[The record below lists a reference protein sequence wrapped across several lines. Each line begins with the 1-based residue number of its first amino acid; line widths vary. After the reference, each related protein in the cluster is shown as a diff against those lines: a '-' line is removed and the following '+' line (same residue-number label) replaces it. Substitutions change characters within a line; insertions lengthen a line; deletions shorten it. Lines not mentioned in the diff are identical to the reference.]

1 MTICRLLYRQI
12 MRNCRQLGWDTSQGV
27 ALMPS
32 FQTNSVLQQ
41 VKYYWDLEWGEGYSQ
56 GILSTHQPRPEL
68 HSLLYE
74 VKNGIL
80 YDDEEFLDLL
90 FKINKETGEWGSH
103 KKELSE
109 TIGGSSINDRADKA
123 ELASTQIYCH
133 VVYPE

>member
-1 MTICRLLYRQI
+1 

-80 YDDEEFLDLL
+80 YDD
-90 FKINKETGEWGSH
+90 
-103 KKELSE
+103 
-109 TIGGSSINDRADKA
+109 
-123 ELASTQIYCH
+123 
-133 VVYPE
+133 